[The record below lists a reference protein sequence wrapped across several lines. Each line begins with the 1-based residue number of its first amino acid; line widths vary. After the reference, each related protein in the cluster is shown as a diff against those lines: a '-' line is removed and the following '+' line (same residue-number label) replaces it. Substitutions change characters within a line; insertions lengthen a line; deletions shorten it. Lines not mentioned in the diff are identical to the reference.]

1 VSVAAPLRAP
11 ARSPRPAGAPAAVR
25 RRTVKPRRLTAGGLA
40 WVGILMALMGGIVAL
55 NIAALRGSIDAS
67 RTRDRAQALA
77 QQNGL
82 LRAQV
87 IDLSNPFH
95 VGVMARG
102 YGMVLADPNTT
113 QHIGLPP
120 RKARRAGP

>member
-1 VSVAAPLRAP
+1 VGL
-11 ARSPRPAGAPAAVR
+11 
-25 RRTVKPRRLTAGGLA
+25 LTAL
-40 WVGILMALMGGIVAL
+40 LGGIVAL

-67 RTRDRAQALA
+67 RARDRAQALA

-95 VGVMARG
+95 IGVMART
-102 YGMVLADPNTT
+102 YGMVLADPTHT
-113 QHIGLPP
+113 QHIGLPVQ
-120 RKARRAGP
+120 KARRASP